1 MSDSPAEK
9 IGAGPAAGSSTPSA
23 AQADQRASDRYPFV
37 ISAEVTEAS
46 TGARLSA
53 RTSDLGLRG
62 CYIDM
67 LNPFARGTTVQVRL
81 TREKKSF
88 EAEGTV
94 AHSQPG
100 MGMGVAFT
108 AISPDQLEVLRNW
121 LGEVTGE
128 SSPLETS
135 PAEAAARRPPQ
146 QKELRILN
154 KLISLMMSK
163 RLLSESEGEE
173 LLRDLSR

>member
-1 MSDSPAEK
+1 MSESLPAE
-9 IGAGPAAGSSTPSA
+9 G
-23 AQADQRASDRYPFV
+23 
-37 ISAEVTEAS
+37 TEAA
-46 TGARLSA
+46 TGTRLSA

-67 LNPFARGTTVQVRL
+67 LNPFAAGTAVQVRL
-81 TREKKSF
+81 TRESESF

-94 AHSQPG
+94 VHAQSG
-100 MGMGVAFT
+100 FGMGVAFT
-108 AISPDQLEVLRNW
+108 AVNPDQLEVLRKW

-128 SSPLETS
+128 LPPSEAP
-135 PAEAAARRPPQ
+135 PAEAAARQPLQ

-163 RLLSESEGEE
+163 LVISESEGEE
-173 LLRDLSR
+173 LLRDLFR

>member
-1 MSDSPAEK
+1 MSRIATC
-9 IGAGPAAGSSTPSA
+9 G
-23 AQADQRASDRYPFV
+23 SDRGSHRDALVSPHFRF
-37 ISAEVTEAS
+37 
-46 TGARLSA
+46 GPPGR
-53 RTSDLGLRG
+53 

-67 LNPFARGTTVQVRL
+67 LNPFATGTAVQVRL

-100 MGMGVAFT
+100 LGMGVAFT
-108 AISPDQLEVLRNW
+108 AVSPDQLEVLRKW

-173 LLRDLSR
+173 LLRDLFR

>member
-1 MSDSPAEK
+1 MSRIAPC
-9 IGAGPAAGSSTPSA
+9 G
-23 AQADQRASDRYPFV
+23 SDRGSHRDALVSPPFRF
-37 ISAEVTEAS
+37 
-46 TGARLSA
+46 GPPGR
-53 RTSDLGLRG
+53 

-67 LNPFARGTTVQVRL
+67 LNPFAKGTTVQVRL

-94 AHSQPG
+94 VHSQPG

-108 AISPDQLEVLRNW
+108 AVSPDQLEVLRKW

-128 SSPLETS
+128 SSALETS

>member
-9 IGAGPAAGSSTPSA
+9 IGAGPAAGSSTTGA
-23 AQADQRASDRYPFV
+23 AQADQRATDRYPLV
-37 ISAEVTEAS
+37 MSAEVTDAA

-94 AHSQPG
+94 VHSQPG

-108 AISPDQLEVLRNW
+108 AVSPDQLEVLRKW
-121 LGEVTGE
+121 LEVTGE

-135 PAEAAARRPPQ
+135 PAEAAARRSPQ

>member
-1 MSDSPAEK
+1 M
-9 IGAGPAAGSSTPSA
+9 
-23 AQADQRASDRYPFV
+23 V
-37 ISAEVTEAS
+37 
-46 TGARLSA
+46 
-53 RTSDLGLRG
+53 
-62 CYIDM
+62 
-67 LNPFARGTTVQVRL
+67 
-81 TREKKSF
+81 
-88 EAEGTV
+88 
-94 AHSQPG
+94 HSQPG

-108 AISPDQLEVLRNW
+108 AVSPDQLEVLRKW

-173 LLRDLSR
+173 LLRDLFR